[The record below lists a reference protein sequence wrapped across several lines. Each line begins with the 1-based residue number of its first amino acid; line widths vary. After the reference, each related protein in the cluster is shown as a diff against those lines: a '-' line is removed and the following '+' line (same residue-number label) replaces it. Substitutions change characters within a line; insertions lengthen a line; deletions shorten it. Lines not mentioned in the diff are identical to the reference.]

1 MEKSMDIIILDYTTT
16 DIILLTIPSNIE
28 DIESYLIEN
37 NGFHSSCYWMGA
49 DKLIITD
56 NR

>member
-1 MEKSMDIIILDYTTT
+1 MDIIILDYTTT